1 VVLFRAGPLRSRS
14 RCCLRAG
21 GKGMTDSH
29 FLPSAEDTSIIDL
42 ALCGSRDPRT
52 DPLVAWKRFLSSIS
66 LPEDAV
72 GGGFCVV
79 TK

>member
-1 VVLFRAGPLRSRS
+1 
-14 RCCLRAG
+14 
-21 GKGMTDSH
+21 MTDSH
-29 FLPSAEDTSIIDL
+29 CLPSAEDASIVDL
-42 ALCGSRDPRT
+42 APCGSRDPRT
-52 DPLVAWKRFLSSIS
+52 DSLVAWKRFLASIS